1 MEEPAPKKPKVTHD
15 EVDGVTK
22 LPPQELVSFVV
33 PAHNASSTIDDCLE
47 SICNITYRP
56 LEVAVYDDA
65 STDDTFDK
73 LQAWVPKC
81 AAAGVTLHA
90 IEKKKDA
97 PGGAGYAKNRAAEVC
112 TGAYFA
118 FLDSDDMA
126 LPHRVDVQLAMAK
139 DDPSVIVGAN
149 FTRIPEGSTWHYTA
163 WGNALTDEQLVL
175 QQYRSDLHYIYTSP
189 RPYETFRECTIIMPT
204 WFMAKARFEFVGGF
218 DEAKTSAT
226 IPEDLIFFLKHLEL
240 GGTLKK
246 ANDTLVIYRSTKQ
259 VGHVVAHVVVRKR
272 RHSSG
277 SVCSKL
283 PRRVLLR
290 TRLESFERRVL
301 SQWPT
306 FTIWG
311 CGRDGKAVFN
321 ELSSAS
327 KRKVV
332 AFCDVNE
339 KKIGT
344 KHHDQ
349 VTRINIPIIHFRDA
363 VPPIVCCVS
372 MGRTDG
378 ELEAN
383 VRSLNLVHGV
393 NFWHFI

>member
-1 MEEPAPKKPKVTHD
+1 MADSGEPAPKKPKVD
-15 EVDGVTK
+15 RKDA
-22 LPPQELVSFVV
+22 PPRELVSFIV
-33 PAHNASSTIDDCLE
+33 PAHNASSTIDECLD
-47 SICNITYRP
+47 SICKITYRP

-90 IEKKKDA
+90 IGKKKDT
-97 PGGAGYAKNRAAEVC
+97 PGGAGYAKNRAAEAC
-112 TGAYFA
+112 TGTYFA
-118 FLDSDDMA
+118 FLDSDDIT
-126 LPHRVDVQLAMAK
+126 LPHRVNVQIAIAK
-139 DDPSVIVGAN
+139 QDPAVIVGAN

-163 WGNALTDEQLVL
+163 WANSLTDEQLVL
-175 QQYRSDLHYIYTSP
+175 QQYR
-189 RPYETFRECTIIMPT
+189 ECTIIMPT
-204 WFMAKARFEFVGGF
+204 WFMSRERFTFVGGF

-246 ANDTLVIYRSTKQ
+246 AADALVIY
-259 VGHVVAHVVVRKR
+259 

-290 TRLESFERRVL
+290 TRLESLERRVL
-301 SQWPT
+301 STWPS

-321 ELSSAS
+321 ELSIES
-327 KRKVV
+327 KRKVA

-349 VTRINIPIIHFRDA
+349 VTRLNIPIIHFSEA
-363 VPPIVCCVS
+363 VPPIICCVS

-383 VRSLNLVHGV
+383 VRSLNLTEGV